1 VALPP
6 VVRNWIYTLRIL
18 MEKRKGKAKEANLKE
33 LLPLTP
39 AMFEIL
45 VALADSER
53 HGYAI
58 MQEVEHRTEGR
69 TRIGPGTLYRSIQRL
84 MEEGLITESD
94 ERPASE
100 MDDERRRYY
109 RMTDLGYRVAVAEAR
124 RLAELVSMAQEK
136 KLLPKTRGK

>member
-1 VALPP
+1 M
-6 VVRNWIYTLRIL
+6 R
-18 MEKRKGKAKEANLKE
+18 KRKITAKKIDPDPES

-45 VALADSER
+45 VALADGER

-58 MQEVEHRTEGR
+58 MQEVEARTEGKMR
-69 TRIGPGTLYRSIQRL
+69 LGPGTLYRSIQRL

-94 ERPASE
+94 ERPALE

-109 RMTDLGYRVAVAEAR
+109 RITDFGYRVAVAEAR
-124 RLAELVSMAQEK
+124 RLAELVATAQAK
-136 KLLPKTRGK
+136 KLLPKPRAR

>member
-1 VALPP
+1 
-6 VVRNWIYTLRIL
+6 
-18 MEKRKGKAKEANLKE
+18 MGKRKGEAKEIDPEA

-45 VALADSER
+45 VALADGER

-58 MQEVEHRTEGR
+58 MQEVEVRTEGK

-84 MEEGLITESD
+84 MEDGLITESD
-94 ERPASE
+94 ERPALE
-100 MDDERRRYY
+100 RDDERRRYY

-124 RLAELVSMAQEK
+124 RLAELVSIAQAK
-136 KLLPKTRGK
+136 KLLPKTRGR

>member
-1 VALPP
+1 M
-6 VVRNWIYTLRIL
+6 R
-18 MEKRKGKAKEANLKE
+18 KRKGAAKEVDPEA

-45 VALADSER
+45 VALADGER

-58 MQEVEHRTEGR
+58 MQEVELRTEGK

-84 MEEGLITESD
+84 MEDGLITESD
-94 ERPASE
+94 ERPALE

-109 RMTDLGYRVAVAEAR
+109 RITDLGYRVAVAEAR
-124 RLAELVSMAQEK
+124 RLSELVSLAQAK
-136 KLLPKTRGK
+136 KLLPKTRGR

>member
-1 VALPP
+1 M
-6 VVRNWIYTLRIL
+6 R
-18 MEKRKGKAKEANLKE
+18 KRKGPAKEIDPEA

-45 VALADSER
+45 VALADGER

-58 MQEVEHRTEGR
+58 MQEVELRTEGK

-84 MEEGLITESD
+84 MEDGLITESD
-94 ERPASE
+94 ERPALE

-109 RMTDLGYRVAVAEAR
+109 RITDLGYRVAVAEAR
-124 RLAELVSMAQEK
+124 RLSELVSMAQAK
-136 KLLPKTRGK
+136 KLLPKTRGR

>member
-1 VALPP
+1 
-6 VVRNWIYTLRIL
+6 
-18 MEKRKGKAKEANLKE
+18 MEKRKGKAKEVDPEE
-33 LLPLTP
+33 LVPLTP

-45 VALADSER
+45 VALADGER

-69 TRIGPGTLYRSIQRL
+69 RKIGPGTLYRSIQRL
-84 MEEGLITESD
+84 MEDNLIAESD
-94 ERPASE
+94 ERPALK

-109 RMTDLGYRVAVAEAR
+109 CITELGYRVAVAEAR

>member
-1 VALPP
+1 M
-6 VVRNWIYTLRIL
+6 R
-18 MEKRKGKAKEANLKE
+18 KRKGAAKEIDPEA

-45 VALADSER
+45 VALADGER

-58 MQEVEHRTEGR
+58 MQEVELRTEGK

-84 MEEGLITESD
+84 TEDGLITESD
-94 ERPASE
+94 ERPALK

-109 RMTDLGYRVAVAEAR
+109 RITDLGYRVAVAEAR
-124 RLAELVSMAQEK
+124 RLSELVSMAQAK
-136 KLLPKTRGK
+136 KLLPKTRGR

>member
-1 VALPP
+1 M
-6 VVRNWIYTLRIL
+6 R
-18 MEKRKGKAKEANLKE
+18 KRKGPAKEIDPEA

-45 VALADSER
+45 VALADGER

-58 MQEVEHRTEGR
+58 MQEVELRTGGK

-84 MEEGLITESD
+84 MEDGLITESD
-94 ERPASE
+94 ERPALE

-109 RMTDLGYRVAVAEAR
+109 RITDLGYRVAVAEAR
-124 RLAELVSMAQEK
+124 RLSELVSMAQAK
-136 KLLPKTRGK
+136 KLLPKTRGR

>member
-1 VALPP
+1 M
-6 VVRNWIYTLRIL
+6 R
-18 MEKRKGKAKEANLKE
+18 KRKGAAKEVDPEA

-45 VALADSER
+45 VALADGER

-58 MQEVEHRTEGR
+58 MQEVELRTEGK

-84 MEEGLITESD
+84 MEDGLITESD
-94 ERPASE
+94 ERPALE

-109 RMTDLGYRVAVAEAR
+109 RITDLGYRVAVAEAR
-124 RLAELVSMAQEK
+124 RLSELVSMAQAK
-136 KLLPKTRGK
+136 KLLPKMRGR